1 MLNVLGG
8 HTLKLDKPGCIRDS
22 SIPKF
27 FFSHR
32 VIGHW
37 NRPSLDQEMVDAPSC
52 NASKERLGKLKQT
65 RRVGFFVD

>member
-8 HTLKLDKPGCIRDS
+8 YTLKLDKPGCIRDS
-22 SIPKF
+22 SRPKF

-37 NRPSLDQEMVDAPSC
+37 NSLDQEMVCAPSG
-52 NASKERLGKLKQT
+52 NASKQRLGKLKQT
-65 RRVGFFVD
+65 MRVGFFMD